1 MIANWDYHSLRM
13 DYSSMYSGEHPSD
26 IDMYYLCRDGRLV
39 LGEIK
44 NERGGLSFVQR
55 RLLER
60 LAEGWSND
68 AVVLYITHS
77 SYWQKGDRKVDVGN
91 CPVQKIYY
99 KRIHQWVRPKEET
112 TVKQVIDYYMRG
124 EDG

>member
-13 DYSSMYSGEHPSD
+13 DYSSMFRGEHPSD

-44 NERGGLSFVQR
+44 NEKGFLSFVQR

-68 AVVLYITHS
+68 AVVLYITHD
-77 SYWQKGDRKVDVGN
+77 SYWQKGDRTVDVGN
-91 CPVQKIYY
+91 CLVQEIYY
-99 KRIHQWVRPKEET
+99 KQVHKWVRPKEDT
-112 TVKQVIDYYMRG
+112 TVKQVIDYYMG
-124 EDG
+124 GNK